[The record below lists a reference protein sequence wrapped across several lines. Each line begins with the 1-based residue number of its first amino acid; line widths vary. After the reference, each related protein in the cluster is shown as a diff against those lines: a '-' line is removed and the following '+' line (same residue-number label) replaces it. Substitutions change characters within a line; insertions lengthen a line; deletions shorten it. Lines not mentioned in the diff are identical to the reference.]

1 MDKII
6 KKYLDKIDIIK
17 NKEYEN
23 EEELLF
29 LKTFYNQYNISREN
43 IENIIKEDSNSI
55 FLTAILCGN
64 KVKSYQEAKKIVEYN
79 KDMINTLPD
88 DDLIC
93 GIFFLI
99 LDNIDLN
106 KKEIISTEQFDIYPF
121 NNQQFINLLLEI
133 NNIDIIANLIIFIEL
148 RGTIKR
154 ILNLPLDEQ
163 KYSFDM
169 FFNNINKTNFYRK
182 LFKYSFT
189 NIRKYF
195 LSLEKEKKEYTDNIN
210 NKVNYY
216 EQIINDLSKDKLIE
230 YNDSIKD
237 NLDLIESVL
246 IHNESFYRDIN
257 NKRAKYD
264 NDIEYILK
272 INNYNLSNIN
282 KDKINKLYKNA
293 NKQNIK
299 EIISII
305 NKEPFNIL
313 DSEDIFVDI
322 LLCSNKD
329 ILNSIINL
337 VNKHYIDESFIYFH
351 KNILLSNKYQNLT
364 NYTCIYESLKN
375 NINTYKLNKFNIQ
388 NIKNTNPDMLIINEN
403 ELNKLLNLYKKY
415 NINFNNQNNIDY
427 KYITDYN
434 SFKIIDQFIELGFK
448 EYIKDNIELVYN
460 NGEIIIKR
468 ILIATSINYNIWEN
482 NSLNDNIITGY
493 NFPIKN
499 KDLDNYIM
507 NATNYYLDKDIINL
521 FDNNYFEYSSI
532 IELLDNN
539 YLFNDNYL
547 FDDIIISRNKV
558 IKNISSINN
567 KIDINNDNIK
577 KVLFNAIIY
586 NSILDIEQIDTIKS
600 EINNLLDRKIKML

>member
-29 LKTFYNQYNISREN
+29 LKAFYNQYNISREN

-163 KYSFDM
+163 KYSLDM

-195 LSLEKEKKEYTDNIN
+195 LSLEKEKK
-210 NKVNYY
+210 
-216 EQIINDLSKDKLIE
+216 
-230 YNDSIKD
+230 
-237 NLDLIESVL
+237 
-246 IHNESFYRDIN
+246 
-257 NKRAKYD
+257 
-264 NDIEYILK
+264 
-272 INNYNLSNIN
+272 
-282 KDKINKLYKNA
+282 
-293 NKQNIK
+293 
-299 EIISII
+299 
-305 NKEPFNIL
+305 
-313 DSEDIFVDI
+313 
-322 LLCSNKD
+322 
-329 ILNSIINL
+329 
-337 VNKHYIDESFIYFH
+337 
-351 KNILLSNKYQNLT
+351 
-364 NYTCIYESLKN
+364 
-375 NINTYKLNKFNIQ
+375 NT
-388 NIKNTNPDMLIINEN
+388 LII
-403 ELNKLLNLYKKY
+403 L
-415 NINFNNQNNIDY
+415 
-427 KYITDYN
+427 
-434 SFKIIDQFIELGFK
+434 
-448 EYIKDNIELVYN
+448 
-460 NGEIIIKR
+460 IIK
-468 ILIATSINYNIWEN
+468 
-482 NSLNDNIITGY
+482 
-493 NFPIKN
+493 
-499 KDLDNYIM
+499 
-507 NATNYYLDKDIINL
+507 
-521 FDNNYFEYSSI
+521 
-532 IELLDNN
+532 
-539 YLFNDNYL
+539 
-547 FDDIIISRNKV
+547 
-558 IKNISSINN
+558 
-567 KIDINNDNIK
+567 
-577 KVLFNAIIY
+577 
-586 NSILDIEQIDTIKS
+586 
-600 EINNLLDRKIKML
+600 

>member
-163 KYSFDM
+163 KYSLDM

-364 NYTCIYESLKN
+364 NYTCIYETLKN
-375 NINTYKLNKFNIQ
+375 NINMYKLNKFNIQ

>member
-163 KYSFDM
+163 KYSLDM

-364 NYTCIYESLKN
+364 NYTCIYETLKN

>member
-163 KYSFDM
+163 KYSLDM

-364 NYTCIYESLKN
+364 NYTCIYETLKN

-448 EYIKDNIELVYN
+448 EYIKDNIEAIYN